1 MVANAS
7 RPKRKIKLRFIHF
20 SSRTCFDLDAH
31 KSTPS
36 SQRFSRRRGKCSKE
50 MASKTRN
57 SGIAQPLECVTLRGS
72 DGSPHTCYK
81 QSSGWL
87 FVGSDLFLSS
97 GRGTPALQ
105 WKSGAS
111 APLGDKFKRGFSPS
125 TLQSAT
131 RKGCRLHRCPSTLR
145 ADAYPIA
152 VLRRTAARLNP
163 GAAIKQIQHNRLVSV
178 RI

>member
-1 MVANAS
+1 MFEGNGFKDKKFWN
-7 RPKRKIKLRFIHF
+7 R
-20 SSRTCFDLDAH
+20 
-31 KSTPS
+31 STP
-36 SQRFSRRRGKCSKE
+36 
-50 MASKTRN
+50 
-57 SGIAQPLECVTLRGS
+57 ECVTLHGS

-87 FVGSDLFLSS
+87 FAGSDLFLSS

-152 VLRRTAARLNP
+152 ALRRTAARLNP
-163 GAAIKQIQHNRLVSV
+163 GAAIKQIQHNLLVAV
-178 RI
+178 RVQVELDLLRRRALRIRRAD